1 MTSPINPTTPFNGS
15 HDPLVNF
22 VQHMESFFSGQTKT
36 WDGFQTAMS
45 SSPRPSKIHPRLQ
58 LAERFFLLRA
68 LQQNLLPES
77 NPDINLLVKKTD
89 GTMTKATFQI
99 AHAEDRRLVLV
110 PQGGVEAPALYIHQ
124 HQPGVSVSET
134 MENNIIREFLKNSEH
149 GFDFI
154 SDGFLP
160 DEICDKEYLVKVRDG
175 HVFNPKEASEA
186 EMQRLSNAIAA
197 LQKQEGV
204 DTNSIH
210 LTFHKNVSGVLS
222 LLEVLEADELDF
234 DDFILTFPPTDSK
247 AETKAPSTSY
257 RIKYHYQS
265 ALLEKSDVK
274 LVDVQAR
281 ILAEAFF
288 ALLDFKNDS
297 TEEQQLKIA
306 RSEIQTEN
314 RLREELETRQDL
326 IRIDIIYDR
335 NLDTM
340 ILEFLYKE
348 PVQ

>member
-15 HDPLVNF
+15 HDPLENF
-22 VQHMESFFSGQTKT
+22 VQHMESFFRGQTKT

-45 SSPRPSKIHPRLQ
+45 SLPRPSEIHPRLQ
-58 LAERFFLLRA
+58 LAERFFLLQA

-77 NPDINLLVKKTD
+77 NINLLVKKTD
-89 GTMTKATFQI
+89 GTMTKATFKV
-99 AHAEDRRLVLV
+99 AHAEERRLVLV
-110 PQGGVEAPALYIHQ
+110 PQEGVKAPALYIHQ
-124 HQPGVSVSET
+124 HKPGVSASET
-134 MENNIIREFLKNSEH
+134 MENNIIRELLKDSEH

-154 SDGFLP
+154 SDSFLP
-160 DEICDKEYLVKVRDG
+160 DEICDEEYLVKVRDG

-186 EMQRLSNAIAA
+186 EKQRLSNAIAA

-204 DTNSIH
+204 DTSSIH

-222 LLEVLEADELDF
+222 FLEVLEAGELDF
-234 DDFILTFPPTDSK
+234 DDFILRFPPTDSK

-257 RIKYHYQS
+257 QIKYQNQS
-265 ALLEKSDVK
+265 ASLKKNDVE
-274 LVDVQAR
+274 LFDVQDR

-306 RSEIQTEN
+306 RSKIEIAKL
-314 RLREELETRQDL
+314 LREELETRQDL
-326 IRIDIIYDR
+326 IKIDIEYDR
-335 NLDTM
+335 NLNT
-340 ILEFLYKE
+340 FLYQE
-348 PVQ
+348 PGQ